1 MCVRVGPGDYSFD
14 CMHIN
19 FMHFFDCFI
28 FINCFLQHFVWLFEH
43 YKSHFSCMICSAD
56 SQDREGH
63 SVSASKRAIALGEAG
78 GVTWRDVCA
87 CRVS

>member
-1 MCVRVGPGDYSFD
+1 MYMCVRVGPGDYSFD

-56 SQDREGH
+56 SHERQRE
-63 SVSASKRAIALGEAG
+63 
-78 GVTWRDVCA
+78 RDNKA
-87 CRVS
+87 